1 MSRPRI
7 PTVMLDSRGSFIAN
21 PSRERARVGE
31 PVSDRPLG
39 DPPERLDA
47 EAKAVWSEIAEQL
60 PSGVAC
66 VSDRQMFEVLVLLV
80 VKLRAAKIR
89 IMELNALISL
99 CGRFGMTPSDR
110 SKVAV
115 NAEPSNALTKFLST
129 YKSDNPS

>member
-1 MSRPRI
+1 
-7 PTVMLDSRGSFIAN
+7 
-21 PSRERARVGE
+21 
-31 PVSDRPLG
+31 
-39 DPPERLDA
+39 
-47 EAKAVWSEIAEQL
+47 
-60 PSGVAC
+60 
-66 VSDRQMFEVLVLLV
+66 MFEVLVLLV